1 MNASITDTHPDTLIV
16 NARIATMIEK
26 PGDPLGRLEDGAL
39 AIFGGTITW
48 VGEQKD
54 LPDGLMD
61 QAKRLV
67 DAGGAWITPG
77 LIDCHT
83 HVVYGGDR
91 AGEFNMRL
99 NGASYE
105 EIARA
110 GGGIVSTVT
119 ATREADEDD
128 LLVQSFPRVDALI
141 SGGVTTMEIK
151 SGYGLDTDTEL
162 RMLRAA
168 RRIPDF
174 FPVDVQTTFLGAHA
188 IPPEYADDPDG
199 YIDLVCSDMLP
210 KAAEEGLADAV
221 DAFCEGIAFSPD
233 QVRRV
238 FDAARDLG
246 LPVKLHAEQLSDLK
260 GAVLASEFGALSVD
274 HLEYVG
280 DDGVAAMADAGSV
293 AVILPGAF
301 YYLNET
307 QKPPIQAFRDAGV
320 PMAVATDCNP
330 GSSPLNSMLGAMN
343 MACVMFRMTPDESL
357 LGATRIAAQ
366 ALGLDD
372 RGVLK
377 AGARADL
384 ACWLVDDLVELSYV
398 SGARPLRWSMLG
410 GSMREEEWEDWDE
423 WDEGDA

>member
-1 MNASITDTHPDTLIV
+1 MKFTNLDILIV
-16 NARIATMIEK
+16 NARLATMAGGGHDPVGRIEDSACGISEGK
-26 PGDPLGRLEDGAL
+26 IAWLGAY
-39 AIFGGTITW
+39 A
-48 VGEQKD
+48 D
-54 LPDGLMD
+54 LPAGMADN
-61 QAKRLV
+61 AKRLV

-83 HVVYGGDR
+83 HVIHGGGR

-99 NGASYE
+99 NGARYE

-128 LLVQSFPRVDALI
+128 LLVQAFARVDALTAD
-141 SGGVTTMEIK
+141 GVTTLEIK
-151 SGYGLDTDTEL
+151 SGYGLETETEL

-168 RRIPDF
+168 RRIGDF
-174 FPVDVQTTFLGAHA
+174 FPVDVRTTFLGAHA
-188 IPPEYADDPDG
+188 IPKEYTGNADG
-199 YIDLVCSDMLP
+199 YIDLVCTEMLP
-210 KAAEEGLADAV
+210 QATREGLVDAV
-221 DAFCEGIAFSPD
+221 DAFCEGIAFSSD

-238 FDAARDLG
+238 FEVARDLG

-260 GAVLASEFGALSVD
+260 GAVLAAEFGALSVD

-280 DDGVAAMADAGSV
+280 QDGVDAMARAGSV
-293 AVILPGAF
+293 AVILPGAY

-330 GSSPLNSMLGAMN
+330 GSSPLTSMLVAMN
-343 MACVMFRMTPDESL
+343 MACVLFRMTPDEVM
-357 LGATRIAAQ
+357 LGATRYGAQ
-366 ALGLDD
+366 ALGLKD
-372 RGVLK
+372 RGIL
-377 AGARADL
+377 ATGMRADL
-384 ACWLVDDLVELSYV
+384 ACWVVDELVELPYV
-398 SGARPLRWSMLG
+398 VGARPLRWSMLA

-423 WDEGDA
+423 WEE